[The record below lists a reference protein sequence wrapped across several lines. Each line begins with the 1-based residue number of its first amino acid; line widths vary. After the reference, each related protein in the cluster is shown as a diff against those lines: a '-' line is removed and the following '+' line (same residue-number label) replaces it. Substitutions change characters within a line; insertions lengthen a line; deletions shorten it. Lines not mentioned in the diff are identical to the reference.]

1 MCNLYS
7 ITTAQEAVRRF
18 FQVERDLAGNLPPL
32 PAVFPGQMAPVVRKG
47 EDGKRELVMLRWG
60 FPLPQEGRAPK
71 DVTNA
76 RWDKVVRS
84 PFWRASFE
92 AWRCLVPATSFC
104 EWTDLRPKVPHWFA
118 LKNGEARPLFAF
130 AGLWRLWRGRY
141 KDELVDWTVFAIL
154 TCPPNAIVR
163 PIHAKAMPVMVA
175 PEHFDTWLQGS
186 PKEALSLARPFEAGR
201 MRIALKGKTRDE
213 GESESLGPVR
223 SAASVGS

>member
-32 PAVFPGQMAPVVRKG
+32 PAVFPGQSAPVVRKG
-47 EDGKRELVMLRWG
+47 DDGARELLMMRWG
-60 FPLPQEGRAPK
+60 FVLPQKDRAPK

-76 RWDKVVRS
+76 RADKVASS
-84 PFWRASFE
+84 PFWRESFE
-92 AWRCLVPATSFC
+92 TRRCLVPASSFC
-104 EWTDLRPKVPHWFA
+104 EWTDTRPKVPHWFA

-130 AGLWRLWRGRY
+130 AGLWRNWRGKY

-154 TCPPNAIVR
+154 TCAANEIVR

-175 PEHFDTWLQGS
+175 PEQFDLWLDGT
-186 PKEALSLARPFEAGR
+186 PREALALARPFDSAR
-201 MRIALKGKTRDE
+201 MRIAFKGETKDE
-213 GESESLGPVR
+213 GERDRLHAGR
-223 SAASVGS
+223 GASGA